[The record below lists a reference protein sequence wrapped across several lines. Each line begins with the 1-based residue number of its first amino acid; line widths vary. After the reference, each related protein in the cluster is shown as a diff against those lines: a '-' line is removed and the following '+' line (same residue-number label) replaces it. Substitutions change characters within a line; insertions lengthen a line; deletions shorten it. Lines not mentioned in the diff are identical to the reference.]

1 MTINNNNNN
10 NKEISIQN
18 SPAIVLTTNADEEA
32 IFRTKR
38 IKKAFHT
45 NDTTRILWIR
55 PHGNYRTFTFI
66 TEISTNET
74 LKKVLN
80 TVFN

>member
-1 MTINNNNNN
+1 MPFEFNFL
-10 NKEISIQN
+10 E
-18 SPAIVLTTNADEEA
+18 
-32 IFRTKR
+32 
-38 IKKAFHT
+38 IKKFRKLKASRFQDSESKNKIIERLMTKHT